1 MLSQM
6 ISFCRLR
13 KDTQKVRENQ
23 DTALSSEYWMVKQSR
38 PGHSELP
45 S

>member
-6 ISFCRLR
+6 ISFFRLR

-23 DTALSSEYWMVKQSR
+23 DTALSSEY
-38 PGHSELP
+38 
-45 S
+45 